1 MRSEQEMLDLILK
14 TAQDDNHIRAVIMN
28 GSRANPNAPR
38 DIFQDF
44 DIVYIVTDIAPYIRN
59 LEWIK
64 RFGEP
69 MIIQLPDDMGEP
81 PPIRAEGYTYLM
93 QFTDGNR
100 IDLGVYPFSSLDS
113 LLQDSQT
120 IILLDKDGIIP
131 LLPPAGDAGY
141 LPLPPTA
148 KQFYDCC
155 NEFWWVC
162 PYVAKGLWREQI
174 LYAHYMLEEVIRT
187 ELMKMLVWYIGC
199 QTDFKINPG
208 KYGKYYNQYLTPEL
222 WQSLLSTYS
231 DSDYAQTWEA
241 LFAMGEL
248 FRNIATQVSVHMG
261 FLYPAEE
268 DARVSAHL
276 RHVRNLSRDASEI
289 Y

>member
-1 MRSEQEMLDLILK
+1 
-14 TAQDDNHIRAVIMN
+14 
-28 GSRANPNAPR
+28 
-38 DIFQDF
+38 
-44 DIVYIVTDIAPYIRN
+44 
-59 LEWIK
+59 
-64 RFGEP
+64 
-69 MIIQLPDDMGEP
+69 
-81 PPIRAEGYTYLM
+81 
-93 QFTDGNR
+93 
-100 IDLGVYPFSSLDS
+100 
-113 LLQDSQT
+113 
-120 IILLDKDGIIP
+120 
-131 LLPPAGDAGY
+131 
-141 LPLPPTA
+141 
-148 KQFYDCC
+148 
-155 NEFWWVC
+155 
-162 PYVAKGLWREQI
+162 
-174 LYAHYMLEEVIRT
+174 
-187 ELMKMLVWYIGC
+187 MKMLVWYIGC

-208 KYGKYYNQYLTPEL
+208 EYGKYYSQYLTPEL